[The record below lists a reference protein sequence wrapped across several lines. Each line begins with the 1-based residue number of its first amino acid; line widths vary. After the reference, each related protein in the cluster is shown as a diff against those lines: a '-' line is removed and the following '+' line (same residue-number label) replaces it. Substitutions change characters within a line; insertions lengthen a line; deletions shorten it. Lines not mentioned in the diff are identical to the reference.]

1 VSVNAVVT
9 GGKRRWK
16 VRWREGSQQRS
27 KTFDRADD
35 ARLFDAEVTRKRRMG
50 KLASLTDDSPLLSE
64 YAPQWWHEYAIPSLA
79 KGTLTSY
86 AVQLDLRILP
96 ELGRY
101 RLREITP
108 GIVQRFLADCTKAGV
123 GDASVI
129 KTAAVL
135 QSIMRKAIIDEHVEY
150 NPVSPVRK
158 PKQRRK
164 REPLKIPPETVEQIR
179 ANLSLRDA
187 TLVSLLAYSGVRP
200 ESEGVTL
207 TWDKIGEKSI
217 RIDATKTGR
226 TRFIKLLA
234 PLADDLA
241 EWKAMAEPV
250 GLVFPTAKEGPW
262 SNADWKNW
270 TRRVWRPAAKAA
282 GLEGSRARDL
292 RGSFASC

>member
-1 VSVNAVVT
+1 
-9 GGKRRWK
+9 
-16 VRWREGSQQRS
+16 
-27 KTFDRADD
+27 
-35 ARLFDAEVTRKRRMG
+35 M
-50 KLASLTDDSPLLSE
+50 
-64 YAPQWWHEYAIPSLA
+64 
-79 KGTLTSY
+79 
-86 AVQLDLRILP
+86 
-96 ELGRY
+96 
-101 RLREITP
+101 
-108 GIVQRFLADCTKAGV
+108 QRFLADCTKVGV

-150 NPVSPVRK
+150 NPVSSVRK

-179 ANLSLRDA
+179 ANLDLRDA

-207 TWDKIGEKSI
+207 TWDKIGDKSI

-241 EWKAMAEPV
+241 EWKATAEPI
-250 GLVFPTAKEGPW
+250 GLVFPTSKAGPW
-262 SNADWKNW
+262 TNCDWKNW
-270 TRRVWRPAAKAA
+270 TRRVWRPAAEAA
-282 GLEGSRARDL
+282 GLESSRARDL
-292 RGSFASC
+292 RGSFASLLIWQGLNVLEVAEQLGDTKETCLGHLRGPLR